1 MVHNNTK
8 LLRMPFSS
16 HKRHH
21 TIGGGM
27 GSVLLSKGGPGGG
40 SSYMNLEDYEM
51 TTGIDPYTRDM
62 SNLGPPSRS
71 MGGSLSGHLKN
82 KLGKLEIGNKKKNIT
97 MSF

>member
-1 MVHNNTK
+1 MVHNITRLHRLPHTSFK
-8 LLRMPFSS
+8 KS
-16 HKRHH
+16 H

-27 GSVLLSKGGPGGG
+27 GAVLMSKGGPGCG

-51 TTGIDPYTRDM
+51 TTGIDPYNRDM

-71 MGGSLSGHLKN
+71 SGGSLTSHLKN
-82 KLGKLEIGNKKKNIT
+82 KLGKLEIGGKKKNIV